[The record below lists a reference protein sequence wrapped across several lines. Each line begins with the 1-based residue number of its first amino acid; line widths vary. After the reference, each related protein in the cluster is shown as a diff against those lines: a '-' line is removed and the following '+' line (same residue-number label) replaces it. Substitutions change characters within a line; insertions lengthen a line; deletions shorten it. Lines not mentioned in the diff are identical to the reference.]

1 MAEKFSLKD
10 HLFNKTK
17 VERIAGE
24 IHNAY
29 PAFRKAVFVR
39 EVVGK
44 FPELELKARI
54 SWIAECLRKQLP
66 EEYTDGLAV
75 LLKALPAAGDPGL
88 TDNDF
93 GDFMYAPYAEFVARY
108 GCTKKHL
115 AISLRALREI
125 TQRFSAEYAI
135 RNFINAF
142 PDETMKELL
151 VWSSDPNYHVRRLC
165 SEGTRPKL
173 PWAQKINTPV
183 TAPLPILERL
193 YADKTRYVTRSV
205 ANHINDISKADPEV
219 AIRTLISWQKSG
231 RQNPDEMNYIIRHA
245 LRTLIKQGHD
255 QALQLL
261 GFTPSLP
268 VNVSKFSV
276 PSRVKVNT
284 ALEFSFSVTSPADAE
299 MVIDYTL
306 FFQNKA
312 GKLNSK
318 KVFKLT
324 KLTAAAGKTV
334 VISKRHMLRE
344 RMTTRTLYPG
354 KHEIEIQVNGKAQA
368 KRSFLLE

>member
-17 VERIAGE
+17 VERIAEE
-24 IHNAY
+24 IHDVY
-29 PAFRKAVFVR
+29 PPFRKAVFVR
-39 EVVGK
+39 DVVNN
-44 FPELELKARI
+44 FPKLELKARI
-54 SWIAECLRKQLP
+54 SWIAECLRKHLP
-66 EEYTDGLAV
+66 EEYTGALV
-75 LLKALPAAGDPGL
+75 LLLKALPPASDPEL

-93 GDFMYAPYAEFVARY
+93 GDFMYAPYAEYVARY

-151 VWSSDPNYHVRRLC
+151 AWTGDPNYHVRRLC
-165 SEGTRPKL
+165 SEGSRPKL
-173 PWAQKINTPV
+173 PWAQKINTPIA
-183 TAPLPILERL
+183 APITILDRL
-193 YADKTRYVTRSV
+193 FEDKTRYVTRSV
-205 ANHINDISKADPEV
+205 ANHINDLSKADPEL
-219 AIRTLISWQKSG
+219 AIRTLIRWQKSG
-231 RQNPDEMNYIIRHA
+231 RQHPDEMNYIIKHA
-245 LRTLIKQGHD
+245 LRTLVKQGHE

-261 GFTPSLP
+261 GFSPSLE
-268 VNVSKFSV
+268 VSVSKFSV
-276 PSRVKVNT
+276 PSKVKMNT
-284 ALEFSFSVTSPADAE
+284 ALEFSFTVTCPAHAE
-299 MVIDYTL
+299 IVIDYTL

-324 KLTAAAGKTV
+324 KYTAAAGKAV
-334 VISKRHMLRE
+334 VVSKRHMLRE